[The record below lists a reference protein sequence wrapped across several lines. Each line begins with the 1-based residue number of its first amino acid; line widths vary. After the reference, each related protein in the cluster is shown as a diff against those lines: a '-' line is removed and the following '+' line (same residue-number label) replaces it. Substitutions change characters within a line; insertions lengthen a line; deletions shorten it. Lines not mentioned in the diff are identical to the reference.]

1 MARAVG
7 ESFTLLRLGSAA
19 MSRLFR
25 PQGASSAQAN
35 TLCCRVFGTT
45 PEGAE
50 DLPESS
56 NQRGWGQTKIRELL
70 NWKRDQVGEQP
81 RVNIL
86 NQHMFGTRTER
97 AENGNSNHWG
107 RPNLLLHPI
116 KPFFF
121 AFLLKSSGILLVQ
134 GQWLFCS
141 KDDLVFDA
149 VKKMAN
155 ANVGSLVVFDPSK
168 ITVEGDKKLTS
179 APGEAVVGIITER
192 DYLTKMIVEGR
203 SSKETAVSEI
213 MTPESKLMTVNLDH
227 SVAEA
232 MQVMADKNVRHLP
245 VVDNSRMMGMVS
257 IRDVV
262 KVMVMEHRQEM
273 DQMQQYIQ
281 GMY

>member
-35 TLCCRVFGTT
+35 TLCWRVFGTT
-45 PEGAE
+45 REGAE

-70 NWKRDQVGEQP
+70 NWKRDQG
-81 RVNIL
+81 
-86 NQHMFGTRTER
+86 
-97 AENGNSNHWG
+97 
-107 RPNLLLHPI
+107 
-116 KPFFF
+116 
-121 AFLLKSSGILLVQ
+121 Q
-134 GQWLFCS
+134 GLFCS

-168 ITVEGDKKLTS
+168 ITVKGDKKLTS